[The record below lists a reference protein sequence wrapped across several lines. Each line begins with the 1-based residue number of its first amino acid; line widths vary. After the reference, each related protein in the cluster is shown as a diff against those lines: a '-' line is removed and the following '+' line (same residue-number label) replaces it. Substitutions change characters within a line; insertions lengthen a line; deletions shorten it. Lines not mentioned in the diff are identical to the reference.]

1 MRRALAAVA
10 GATIAV
16 GLLTACGGSSTQT
29 AEDMM
34 NDALSGSASVQL
46 DEDGG
51 VKVEA
56 SDGTIEFGTG
66 ELPPTWP
73 SEVPPPP
80 GFEVYVAGEVDGGWR
95 GGFQAPG
102 DQMAAADAYVR
113 DLMNRGF
120 AVNGDI
126 PLGANGMYGLVGNG
140 YQVDMMAVFLRE
152 MGEMGDTTTVTM
164 RITPLS

>member
-1 MRRALAAVA
+1 MIRRALAGLALAAIILPVA
-10 GATIAV
+10 
-16 GLLTACGGSSTQT
+16 ACGSQQA
-29 AEDMM
+29 AEDMV
-34 NDALSGSASVQL
+34 NDALSGSASVDL
-46 DEDGG
+46 DADGG

-80 GFEVYVAGEVDGGWR
+80 GFEVIMAGSTPEDITGGFNAS
-95 GGFQAPG
+95 FQAPG
-102 DQMAAADAYVR
+102 DQMAAVDAYVR
-113 DLMNRGF
+113 DLMNKGF
-120 AVNGDI
+120 AVDGDI

-140 YQVDMMAVFLRE
+140 YQVDMLAVN
-152 MGEMGDTTTVTM
+152 MGETTQVTM